1 MHSAHLYDDE
11 MYRFDRPP
19 PSYWEADTG
28 GASFSAEPLSR
39 DERCD
44 VAVIG
49 GGYTGL
55 SAAYHLCRNHG
66 VDARVLEAGH
76 IGWGA
81 SGRNA
86 GFCGTGG
93 TSLSLEQMLSKYG
106 LAETRRFYRAQVD
119 AIELVRQILAEE
131 CIDAQVRGEAE
142 LEVAPS
148 PRTFAR
154 LREHATMQR
163 DLLGLDNRIVSAE
176 AFRARFF
183 DSAELHG
190 AVVQRP
196 AFSLHPMRYLRGL
209 AAAAERKGAQL
220 HPHSEVREWTKV
232 GREHVLVTR
241 GGTLRA
247 PNVIFATNGFMP
259 EHLHAGF
266 YGRSLPMI
274 SAIIVTRPLTADE
287 LAAHNWQTKDQA
299 ITSKRILNYYRLLAD
314 NRLLF
319 GGRGHATG
327 SEEGANR
334 TFASLSRRMAALWP
348 RWRDIPV
355 EYRWHGLICITMRLT
370 PAIGRLDDDPSVLFA
385 YGYHGNGINTAT
397 WSGRQLANAIVAAG
411 PGRDSLRDDVPLMMR
426 GITPGFPLASMRLR
440 YLQARLALFRLQDAL
455 DQRKWPLAKD

>member
-1 MHSAHLYDDE
+1 
-11 MYRFDRPP
+11 MYRFDRPER
-19 PSYWEADTG
+19 SYWEAGMTG
-28 GASFSAEPLSR
+28 PSVAGQPLAG

-55 SAAYHLCRNHG
+55 SAAYHLCKDHG

-86 GFCGTGG
+86 GFCGIGG
-93 TSLSLEQMLSKYG
+93 TSLSLKRMLAKYG
-106 LAETRRFYRAQVD
+106 LEETKRFYRAQADAVGLVRRILADENVD
-119 AIELVRQILAEE
+119 A
-131 CIDAQVRGEAE
+131 DVRGGAE

-148 PRTFAR
+148 ARAFAG
-154 LREHATMQR
+154 LAEHAAMQR
-163 DLLGLDNRIVSAE
+163 DLLGLDNRLVSAGE
-176 AFRARFF
+176 FRAEFF

-196 AFSLHPMRYLRGL
+196 AFSLHPMRYLLGL
-209 AAAAERKGAQL
+209 AAAAERRGARL
-220 HPHSEVREWTKV
+220 HPHSEVLEWTKH
-232 GREHVLVTR
+232 GREHVLQTR

-247 PNVIFATNGFMP
+247 SNVIFATNGFMP
-259 EHLHAGF
+259 ERLHPAF
-266 YGRSLPMI
+266 YARPLPMI
-274 SAIIVTRPLTADE
+274 SAIVVTRPLTADE
-287 LAAHNWQTKDQA
+287 LAAHNWRTKDQA
-299 ITSKRILNYYRLLAD
+299 ITSKRILNYYRLLPD

-327 SEEGANR
+327 SEQGASR
-334 TFASLSRRMAALWP
+334 TFASLTRRLAQLWP
-348 RWRDIPV
+348 RWREVPI

-370 PAIGRLDDDPSVLFA
+370 PAIGRLDEDPSVLFA

-397 WSGRQLANAIVAAG
+397 WSGKQLADGLAATDH
-411 PGRDSLRDDVPLMMR
+411 RLLENVPVMMR
-426 GITPGFPLASMRLR
+426 GITQRFPLASMRLR

-455 DQRKWPLAKD
+455 D